1 MTAIEHSRKRK
12 EQAAEETKQ
21 LVASAEAQGLS
32 TTDIETRLH
41 AIRHA
46 ADADCQ
52 AYMSTVDAEK
62 RDKHT
67 RLVARLA
74 KIKEREA
81 KELQKIN
88 KEANAGGTSP
98 EDLEIRVREIQA
110 KAQTDVDE
118 VLKSQSASASL
129 THERL
134 VKRLEKMKQKQ
145 IKAEAMARM
154 QASLDG
160 QSPQG
165 TVAAVNEV
173 RKQATR
179 EEAQLIDDMIIEE
192 SKEETQTLK
201 DVAREKCTQGEE
213 IYALLKGQQ
222 HATTSD
228 SMSQEDLAEAV
239 QRIKSDSNARI
250 EEMLKSV
257 GIASDKKHQKLLE
270 KIAARKAKQIAK
282 VEQLQAERTQAQ
294 NADEMAKI
302 DSDIQRAEIEAD
314 DDIEELTQAVAD
326 RARAK
331 GNKSKKRLTKLL
343 DLAVAHDQAQ
353 TEMDDMEARRAAVEL
368 RAKEIQQDHEDKKR
382 MMDTDAQLAKEAATD
397 KLNKRLMG
405 RRKKRAKAL
414 NRKFTKFTAMTQYRY
429 NL

>member
-1 MTAIEHSRKRK
+1 
-12 EQAAEETKQ
+12 
-21 LVASAEAQGLS
+21 
-32 TTDIETRLH
+32 
-41 AIRHA
+41 
-46 ADADCQ
+46 
-52 AYMSTVDAEK
+52 
-62 RDKHT
+62 
-67 RLVARLA
+67 
-74 KIKEREA
+74 
-81 KELQKIN
+81 
-88 KEANAGGTSP
+88 
-98 EDLEIRVREIQA
+98 
-110 KAQTDVDE
+110 
-118 VLKSQSASASL
+118 
-129 THERL
+129 
-134 VKRLEKMKQKQ
+134 
-145 IKAEAMARM
+145 
-154 QASLDG
+154 
-160 QSPQG
+160 
-165 TVAAVNEV
+165 
-173 RKQATR
+173 
-179 EEAQLIDDMIIEE
+179 
-192 SKEETQTLK
+192 
-201 DVAREKCTQGEE
+201 
-213 IYALLKGQQ
+213 
-222 HATTSD
+222 
-228 SMSQEDLAEAV
+228 
-239 QRIKSDSNARI
+239 
-250 EEMLKSV
+250 LKSV